1 MTMPREFLPTAP
13 ARPQGSSLPSGH
25 NAEELARR
33 FDRLEQRLALL
44 EQMFDARLGA
54 SGKPQ
59 NTGGQAAPA
68 PSRHATP
75 PLPAA
80 AHPILAPA
88 TSPQEDDA
96 ELDAS
101 VRDYVARLLRKD
113 NANATPASQHCE
125 PPTDPAADNES
136 SRTPLQQG
144 APEESPLPPNR
155 DSADEPPE
163 LIESENASDLSRE
176 PSDPRPLRLPPER
189 ETNLDALREVA
200 NLSATAAIRTFER
213 SQAVRKTADRLPLL
227 LIGLAC
233 GLMLLYSALTSGQ
246 ATLFVG
252 AAAAFGGAAL
262 AGSQLLVI
270 LTRWIAASQPLEP
283 R

>member
-1 MTMPREFLPTAP
+1 MTMPSEFLQNAPT
-13 ARPQGSSLPSGH
+13 RPQGCSFPSGQ
-25 NAEELARR
+25 NAEDIALR

-44 EQMFDARLGA
+44 EQMLGARLDASGDPQDIAGRVAPEPSFDAAPL
-54 SGKPQ
+54 
-59 NTGGQAAPA
+59 APA
-68 PSRHATP
+68 AS
-75 PLPAA
+75 
-80 AHPILAPA
+80 HPILAPA
-88 TSPQEDDA
+88 TCPQEDDA

-113 NANATPASQHCE
+113 NANPMPASQECE
-125 PPTDPAADNES
+125 PPTDPSAVRES
-136 SRTPLQQG
+136 SGTRFQQ
-144 APEESPLPPNR
+144 AAAEVSPLPPNR
-155 DSADEPPE
+155 RCADEPPE
-163 LIESENASDLSRE
+163 SIESENTPALSRE
-176 PSDPRPLRLPPER
+176 PSDPRRLRLPPER

-246 ATLFVG
+246 TTLFVG
-252 AAAAFGGAAL
+252 AAAAFGGAVL
-262 AGSQLLVI
+262 AASQLLVI
-270 LTRWIAASQPLEP
+270 LSRWLAASQPLEP